1 MDRHTAVEVGFMKSL
16 PFCAGLAFLL
26 ASVACTSTG
35 SQFREGDIAKT
46 EADIRTGF
54 EQRGFIVEQV
64 SLIKAS
70 DRQLSGFVKMRKA
83 GLLSKI
89 PLTKNCVATMDA
101 DSSKYIWECK

>member
-1 MDRHTAVEVGFMKSL
+1 MKSL
-16 PFCAGLAFLL
+16 PLCAGLVFLL
-26 ASVACTSTG
+26 ASVACTSG
-35 SQFREGDIAKT
+35 SKFREDDIAKT